1 MRLAPIVLLSTFSFT
16 KHNSSIVFGVWSRR
30 MLKTH
35 ISGFYHMGRM
45 LEVKNGYTGDE
56 VEAISLTPKFVY
68 SMKLF
73 QWSEIQMSRPL

>member
-1 MRLAPIVLLSTFSFT
+1 
-16 KHNSSIVFGVWSRR
+16 
-30 MLKTH
+30 
-35 ISGFYHMGRM
+35 MGRM

-73 QWSEIQMSRPL
+73 QRSEIQMSRPL

>member
-1 MRLAPIVLLSTFSFT
+1 
-16 KHNSSIVFGVWSRR
+16 
-30 MLKTH
+30 
-35 ISGFYHMGRM
+35 MGRM